1 VFLFRARLFHFI
13 TELSE
18 HDAARE
24 DLLIT
29 FNDPR
34 ACMQSNA
41 DLISIEKNDVSITT
55 GTKTQNWP
63 KQRTEVET
71 VFLKIFIHYQLSK
84 KSRAIA
90 GSTARCRCIHFNTY
104 RILQRHRMVSHFMA
118 FLLVFVCIKK

>member
-41 DLISIEKNDVSITT
+41 DLISIEKMTFPLQLEL
-55 GTKTQNWP
+55 K
-63 KQRTEVET
+63 
-71 VFLKIFIHYQLSK
+71 LKIGQSK
-84 KSRAIA
+84 ERK
-90 GSTARCRCIHFNTY
+90 
-104 RILQRHRMVSHFMA
+104 
-118 FLLVFVCIKK
+118 